1 MAARL
6 SGWSHEC
13 IVGLLRAQGRR
24 QAPQKACTERPTSV
38 VDAALEVWSA
48 VHANRPSS
56 AKERKSIKRDRKSTS
71 KLVCPKLHGPD
82 GHGLS
87 ELWEAGKFDADP
99 PFWPVS
105 VTNLSTDICSK

>member
-56 AKERKSIKRDRKSTS
+56 AKERKSVKRNRKGTS
-71 KLVCPKLHGPD
+71 KLVCPKLHGPAA
-82 GHGLS
+82 HGLS

-99 PFWPVS
+99 PFCPPPQS
-105 VTNLSTDICSK
+105 NLSTDICSK